1 MRVARLETRMTWSE
15 DPLSRSRHLIGNL
28 EVAPLENG
36 ELRAK
41 TASLAY
47 HSHLET
53 GAYGNRSRRPVQV
66 QGFGWRP
73 VMSYPRALGP
83 ASESPQEGTRGGR
96 MGGCSVWR
104 FDRPAVWIGD
114 PLAGIVGI
122 GSTIAV
128 PGWSSRRRWT
138 ERFWPDRMCKRWLPG
153 RRGDSGAMP
162 EARFPGGQQLWRGG
176 DGRHGIAVSAPAC
189 GEGGARGAPAGPKLS
204 TMIMRPPQQGQG
216 GR

>member
-36 ELRAK
+36 ELQAK
-41 TASLAY
+41 TASLAH

-53 GAYGNRSRRPVQV
+53 GACGNRSRRPVQV

-73 VMSYPRALGP
+73 VMTYPRALGP

-96 MGGCSVWR
+96 MGGCSLWR

-122 GSTIAV
+122 GSTT
-128 PGWSSRRRWT
+128 RCQ
-138 ERFWPDRMCKRWLPG
+138 DG
-153 RRGDSGAMP
+153 RRG
-162 EARFPGGQQLWRGG
+162 GGGRSDFGLIECVRGG
-176 DGRHGIAVSAPAC
+176 FGDDGATAVQCRRRGSPVGSSC
-189 GEGGARGAPAGPKLS
+189 GEAVMGVMALRSRPRLAARAGREAHRRVRS
-204 TMIMRPPQQGQG
+204 SRQ
-216 GR
+216 